1 MPKYLVLYRA
11 DVPADAQMATATP
24 EQAQEGMALWMQ
36 WAEEAGDA
44 IVDLGSPLVLAG
56 TVGDATDGDM
66 PIGGFSILQADS
78 RDAITRLLKDHP
90 HFHMPGKSAIEIHE
104 FAPMPGT

>member
-11 DVPADAQMATATP
+11 DVPADAQMADVTP
-24 EQAQEGMALWMQ
+24 EQAQAGMALWMQ
-36 WAEEAGDA
+36 WAEKAGDS
-44 IVDLGSPLVLAG
+44 IIDLGSPLVLAG

-78 RDAITRLLKDHP
+78 RDAVKALLAGHP
-90 HFHMPGKSAIEIHE
+90 HFHTPGKSAIEIHE